1 MTDVMGSPNIYCGPK
16 MYPGW
21 FGWQQCLS
29 NLSNP
34 ATPYPHML
42 LAKAVV
48 DYKRDLLLI
57 FKSEL
62 WCDTKPL
69 TAHENLNGIPGRKFI
84 DAIKLDTSIGFP
96 LTGPKRPH
104 VIENLPTEEHPCN
117 REFTPVIID
126 EINRCEDLYKT
137 GVRAYCIA
145 KACKKD
151 EVLAKADKCRVFY
164 GNPIALTFLIRK
176 YYLPIM
182 RVLQMNPL
190 KSECAVGVNSHGPE
204 WDELHKFLYTFG
216 ENRLIGGDY
225 SKYDQKIPSQLIL
238 AALRI
243 LIDFAEECNYS
254 EVDITVMKAMSADVV
269 FAYIAFNGDLIGLT
283 EGTHISG
290 NSLTV
295 IINGICG
302 SLNQRAYFY
311 TKFPQTMHFR
321 ENVKLMTYG
330 DDNIGS
336 VKEGVDFTIKGLSE
350 FLSVYGQVYTMPDK
364 NSALLDYLPSE
375 QFEFLKRKSVYCPKK
390 GMYIGALVDKS
401 IFKML
406 HCFLRPKGVQDTE
419 SLASA
424 KNIDTALR
432 EWANHGEEIY
442 ESRRL
447 ELAKVAV
454 DGDIQHLCTTLDVSY
469 DEHIDAWKERYMQS
483 ATKGP

>member
-1 MTDVMGSPNIYCGPK
+1 MKFFAGGMYSGLTCNTFKGMCGAVVTSCGKGSTIVGFHLGGISGSASGCYGLLTQADAKTAVMKVTAVEGVLCAGSSGVFENQVLGVKILDGRPLHPKSALNWMPLHSQVEYLGSCGGESTSVSSVKVTPISHIVTDVMGSPNIYCGPK

-151 EVLAKADKCRVFY
+151 EVLTKADKCRVFY

-225 SKYDQKIPSQLIL
+225 SK
-238 AALRI
+238 
-243 LIDFAEECNYS
+243 
-254 EVDITVMKAMSADVV
+254 
-269 FAYIAFNGDLIGLT
+269 
-283 EGTHISG
+283 
-290 NSLTV
+290 
-295 IINGICG
+295 
-302 SLNQRAYFY
+302 
-311 TKFPQTMHFR
+311 
-321 ENVKLMTYG
+321 
-330 DDNIGS
+330 
-336 VKEGVDFTIKGLSE
+336 
-350 FLSVYGQVYTMPDK
+350 
-364 NSALLDYLPSE
+364 
-375 QFEFLKRKSVYCPKK
+375 
-390 GMYIGALVDKS
+390 
-401 IFKML
+401 
-406 HCFLRPKGVQDTE
+406 
-419 SLASA
+419 
-424 KNIDTALR
+424 
-432 EWANHGEEIY
+432 
-442 ESRRL
+442 
-447 ELAKVAV
+447 
-454 DGDIQHLCTTLDVSY
+454 
-469 DEHIDAWKERYMQS
+469 
-483 ATKGP
+483 